1 MKKLLLF
8 LTGVIISLSLIAC
21 DGQKAAEEKVE
32 EAAPAVEETV
42 VDTTVQAEE
51 AATETP
57 AEEVPAE
64 K

>member
-8 LTGVIISLSLIAC
+8 LTGVVISLSLIAC

-32 EAAPAVEETV
+32 DAPPPPVEETV

-57 AEEVPAE
+57 AE
-64 K
+64 